1 MSVQTYKMNLKFEQ
15 VLDLVRQLSPKEKVK
30 LSNELEKDV
39 KEKRLTSLMEAFD
52 NPELSEEII
61 LEEVEAVRTELYAR
75 SKKG

>member
-1 MSVQTYKMNLKFEQ
+1 MNLKFEQ